1 MKIMDKIK
9 KTLGIKEKVK
19 CSCGN
24 IVTTDLV
31 IKDCHIIGQVRK
43 KNGEVMNICCNG
55 DEFLY
60 N

>member
-1 MKIMDKIK
+1 MRILDKIK
-9 KTLGIKEKVK
+9 KILGIKNKVK
-19 CSCGN
+19 CVCGN
-24 IVTTDLV
+24 MVTEDLIV
-31 IKDCHIIGQVRK
+31 KNCHIIGQVRK